1 MSTTPWGPIEQPAA
15 RGQERWFAL
24 LFPVG
29 ALVAAALLAVRGW
42 LWLTLA
48 VVVALA
54 GVLQAKAV
62 SPSFAARFERG
73 LGRLAHAV
81 GHGVGLVLSW
91 VLLGLVFVVVVVPVW
106 ALGLPFRRRGLGRP
120 RGVAGDGW
128 IARTALAAPTRD
140 RRTYATERGF
150 ASSGTGGAAG
160 GAAGRPAVGGAPGD
174 PAAGDGPAPAPVR
187 ARRRH
192 PVLVGLGVVAV
203 LVLADLALGAA
214 LAATGL
220 RDGPRGDTR
229 RYVEAAVTTTMAAPP
244 IADEPWAPAYRDALI
259 DYQLGGG
266 TYTPFL
272 VRAPRA
278 FASEYLNTSD
288 EERRSYGYEAPL
300 PPGEQPLRV
309 GFFGGS
315 TMFGV
320 GQRDEHT
327 IPSEIAR
334 LAEEAGV
341 PIEVHNYGLPG
352 WVSWQELQ
360 YLERLLAAGEEYDL
374 VVFYD
379 GFNELLVQ
387 GTGYS
392 ADPTHLGA
400 DVMSGMAADYHDL
413 HEVEPGL
420 TDGLADLADTYRR
433 NSGVALLLGKADPDP
448 GAAQGGIQHA
458 AATPEDQAAAALD
471 VYGRATDLVRA
482 LAREHGTEARFFW
495 QPQRSGWPPSI
506 TDHLPEGVIDVSHVL
521 DGQEDD
527 RYIDEVHTDEE
538 GARLMAESIWAEIG
552 PELAAR
558 ASGAED

>member
-1 MSTTPWGPIEQPAA
+1 MSTTPWGPIEQSAG
-15 RGQERWFAL
+15 RSQQRWFAL

-29 ALVAAALLAVRGW
+29 ALVAATLLATRGW
-42 LWLTLA
+42 LWPALA

-62 SPSFAARFERG
+62 SPTFAARFEHG
-73 LGRLAHAV
+73 LGRLAHAI
-81 GHGVGLVLSW
+81 GHGVGVVLSW
-91 VLLGLVFVVVVVPVW
+91 VLLGLVFAVAVLPVW
-106 ALGLPFRRRGLGRP
+106 LLGLPFRRHGLGRP

-128 IARTALAAPTRD
+128 IARTALAVPTRE

-150 ASSGTGGAAG
+150 ASGGADTTGGVEGDHAADG
-160 GAAGRPAVGGAPGD
+160 GPT
-174 PAAGDGPAPAPVR
+174 PAPAPAR
-187 ARRRH
+187 PRRRH
-192 PVLVGLGVVAV
+192 PVLVGLGLAAV

-214 LAATGL
+214 LVATGL

-244 IADEPWAPAYRDALI
+244 VADEPWAPAYRDALI

-272 VRAPRA
+272 VRDHRA
-278 FASEYLNTSD
+278 FASEHLNTTD
-288 EERRSYGYEAPL
+288 LERRSYRSGSPAPA
-300 PPGEQPLRV
+300 GEEPLRV
-309 GFFGGS
+309 AFFGGS

-327 IPSEIAR
+327 IPSEVAR
-334 LAEEAGV
+334 LAEEAGIAV
-341 PIEVHNYGLPG
+341 EVHNYGLPG

-400 DVMSGMAADYHDL
+400 DVMAAMAADYHEL

-420 TDGLADLADTYRR
+420 LDGLADLADTYRR
-433 NSGVALLLGKADPDP
+433 NSGVALLLGKADPEP
-448 GAAQGGIQHA
+448 AAAQGGIQQA
-458 AATPEDQAAAALD
+458 VATPDDQAAAALD

-495 QPQRSGWPPSI
+495 QPQRAGWPPSV
-506 TDHLPEGVIDVSHVL
+506 TDHLPEGVTDLSHTL
-521 DGQEDD
+521 DGQEDA

-538 GARLMAESIWAEIG
+538 GARLVAEAIWAEIG
-552 PELAAR
+552 PDLEALAVPLETG
-558 ASGAED
+558 SGSAEP